1 MIIGDHLIFNNQ
13 LMSTIARSSHPIL
26 ILHDLLPIPCNQISV
41 DDIVTRNKRL
51 KAQSRNF

>member
-26 ILHDLLPIPCNQISV
+26 ILHDLLPIPCNQTSV
-41 DDIVTRNKRL
+41 DDIVTRNKR
-51 KAQSRNF
+51 